1 MAANYTQA
9 WLEDPTSIRG
19 ILVEITVKDLQGIYG
34 TAGSENV
41 IYLSN
46 IGYVSGDSQTSYLP
60 FLTGSLQTTESI
72 SLDGSLT
79 MSFGDIAIANTKP
92 NENLSIRKV
101 EISCFSRMLPSTFIS
116 PPMTNGVIR
125 RFRTRI

>member
-19 ILVEITVKDLQGIYG
+19 ILVEVTVKDIDGVYG

-46 IGYVSGDSQTSYLP
+46 IGYTTGDSQTSYLP
-60 FLTGSLQTTESI
+60 YLTGTLQTTESM

-79 MSFGDIAIANTKP
+79 MSFG
-92 NENLSIRKV
+92 
-101 EISCFSRMLPSTFIS
+101 
-116 PPMTNGVIR
+116 
-125 RFRTRI
+125 